1 MLDLQH
7 YFTDTKCF
15 SITPPKHP
23 CQVIREVTM
32 ILTVDED
39 IDFQK
44 AETIFNAKQHYKM
57 FPLDIPL

>member
-1 MLDLQH
+1 MLDLGH

-15 SITPPKHP
+15 SITPPKQP

-44 AETIFNAKQHYKM
+44 AETIFNTKQH
-57 FPLDIPL
+57 

>member
-1 MLDLQH
+1 MLDLRH

-44 AETIFNAKQHYKM
+44 AETIFNTKQH
-57 FPLDIPL
+57 